1 MGSELMAAWFE
12 SVGDV
17 AAACTTFCWLPQAL
31 KILREKRT
39 EGISLITQSVF
50 TFGIALWAAYGL
62 LVNDRPIIYANVVT
76 LFFSLA
82 ILILKLRYPSAQE
95 K

>member
-1 MGSELMAAWFE
+1 MAAWFE

-17 AAACTTFCWLPQAL
+17 AAACTTFCWLPQAV

-39 EGISLITQSVF
+39 EGISLVTQSVF
-50 TFGIALWAAYGL
+50 TFGIAMWAVYGVL
-62 LVNDRPIIYANVVT
+62 LNNRPLVYANVVT
-76 LFFSLA
+76 LIFSLA
-82 ILILKLRYPSAQE
+82 ILILKLRYPSASGA